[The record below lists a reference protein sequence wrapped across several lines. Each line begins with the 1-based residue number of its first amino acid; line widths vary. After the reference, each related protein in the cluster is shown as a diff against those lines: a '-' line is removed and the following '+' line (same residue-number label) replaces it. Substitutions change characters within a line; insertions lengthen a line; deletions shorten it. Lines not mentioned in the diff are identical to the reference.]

1 VPQTFI
7 LIGVQSP
14 VAFDLHAHAMSAGQ
28 TQTQTASRSGCGKS
42 VATFSHSYLDQP
54 LRHSGIG
61 LIKGFVFWFLKK
73 KMYFNLF
80 LNWTDLQSKDL
91 FIFKS
96 KVQVYLFYS
105 CFPDQVMLKYLQIL
119 RKAKYLM
126 LPDTIFIPL

>member
-1 VPQTFI
+1 MRQVGSHVLTFLFGPAI
-7 LIGVQSP
+7 TAQWNRSDEGVCLQ
-14 VAFDLHAHAMSAGQ
+14 V
-28 TQTQTASRSGCGKS
+28 
-42 VATFSHSYLDQP
+42 
-54 LRHSGIG
+54 
-61 LIKGFVFWFLKK
+61 LKK